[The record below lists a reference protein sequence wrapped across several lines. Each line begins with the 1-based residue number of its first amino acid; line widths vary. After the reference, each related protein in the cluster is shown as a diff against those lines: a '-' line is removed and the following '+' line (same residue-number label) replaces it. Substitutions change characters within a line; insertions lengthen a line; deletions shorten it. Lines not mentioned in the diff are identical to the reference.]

1 MNSPPPTPHP
11 DDWQITAPLVWVC
24 TLSALLVLGGW
35 FPAVRFFAVPTHYLP
50 LHTALEFVAMAIS
63 AMVFALGW
71 NLRGTE
77 RTATR

>member
-24 TLSALLVLGGW
+24 ALSALLVLGGW

-50 LHTALEFVAMAIS
+50 LHTQSSQLS
-63 AMVFALGW
+63 
-71 NLRGTE
+71 T
-77 RTATR
+77 